1 MDKADKQI
9 EQLKSEL
16 NIVKDQRDKLL
27 KFVAKIKKLLEMY
40 GLVRYLVL
48 YG

>member
-1 MDKADKQI
+1 VDKENKQI

-16 NIVKDQRDKLL
+16 SIVKDQRDKLL

-40 GLVRYLVL
+40 GLV
-48 YG
+48 

>member
-1 MDKADKQI
+1 MDKENKQI

-16 NIVKDQRDKLL
+16 SIVKDQRDNLL

-40 GLVRYLVL
+40 GLV
-48 YG
+48 

>member
-16 NIVKDQRDKLL
+16 NTVKDQRDKLL
-27 KFVAKIKKLLEMY
+27 KFVSKIKKLLEMY
-40 GLVRYLVL
+40 GLV
-48 YG
+48 